1 MFLLG
6 IIIQF
11 LTGHG
16 WLQRPSWIVDPSAN
30 QLCRL
35 CWEGDEEPDHLWR
48 VCPAI
53 QVERTSVVGV
63 GIVGPDY
70 PLNWTLAQLDRFLPI
85 PQIEEL
91 TDPDRVE

>member
-1 MFLLG
+1 
-6 IIIQF
+6 
-11 LTGHG
+11 
-16 WLQRPSWIVDPSAN
+16 
-30 QLCRL
+30 
-35 CWEGDEEPDHLWR
+35 